1 MGDPRPRQTFTRA
14 QRLRRRPDFL
24 RVQEGG
30 ARVTT
35 RHLLIL
41 IAPRPDDSTTRL
53 GVVASRK
60 VGCAVQRNRAKR
72 LLRDVFRR
80 NVASFPRGVD
90 VVVIVRPGVDEL
102 ACGELEAEIQA
113 VLPLVRKRASGKPN
127 PGAQVDP
134 RNRSGDGRKG
144 GP

>member
-1 MGDPRPRQTFTRA
+1 M
-14 QRLRRRPDFL
+14 
-24 RVQEGG
+24 QEGG

-41 IAPRPDDSTTRL
+41 IAPRPDDTTTRF

-72 LLRDVFRR
+72 LLREVFRK
-80 NVASFPRGVD
+80 NAASFPPGVD

-102 ACGELEAEIQA
+102 ACAELEAEVQA
-113 VLPLVRKRASGKPN
+113 VLPLVRKRAGGKP
-127 PGAQVDP
+127 A
-134 RNRSGDGRKG
+134 G
-144 GP
+144 GPEKPPRRAT